1 MLELCAK
8 VLGPMDRR
16 REKSD
21 VELRNGVMANSP
33 SISIVVL
40 NWNGLADTLTCLESL
55 RRLRYRNHR
64 VVVVDNGSTD
74 GSLATLR
81 GMAALPDIQLV
92 ESRANLGYAGGNNL
106 GIRRALQHDVEFVL
120 VLNNDTIVD
129 PELLDHLV
137 AAAETHPAAG
147 CFGPWIL
154 YMNDPERVW
163 FTRSEWSTEKLAF
176 TAPGKGELA
185 SDLSRDEADTEYVCG
200 AAMFFR
206 SSVARQIGLFD
217 ERFFLVYEDS
227 DWCWR
232 ARKAGFGCLSVP
244 TARVWHKVA
253 SSFDTEASP
262 LRTYFSTR
270 NRLLWAEKNAS
281 RSEWWRLLRRT
292 LATLQPGVRLER
304 AAAGSTAKAT
314 LWAIDAYAREWSRR
328 THDPQAIAQRRGAM
342 DYVRR
347 RFGDCPATIRT
358 LARTWGD
365 TVSRGEIGARSEGS

>member
-1 MLELCAK
+1 
-8 VLGPMDRR
+8 
-16 REKSD
+16 
-21 VELRNGVMANSP
+21 MADSP

-55 RRLRYRNHR
+55 RRLRYCNHR

-81 GMAALPDIQLV
+81 ERAASPDVELV
-92 ESRANLGYAGGNNL
+92 ESGANLGYAGGNNL
-106 GIRRALQHDVEFVL
+106 GIRRALEHNAEFVL

-129 PELLDHLV
+129 PELLNRLA
-137 AAAETHPAAG
+137 AAAETHRGAG
-147 CFGPWIL
+147 CFGPWIF
-154 YMNDPERVW
+154 YMHEPDRAW

-176 TAPGKGELA
+176 TAPGKGKLA
-185 SDLSRDEADTEYVCG
+185 SDLSREEADTEYVCG

-206 SSVARQIGLFD
+206 SSVARRIGLFD

-227 DWCWR
+227 DWCCR
-232 ARKAGFGCLSVP
+232 ARNAGFGCVSVP
-244 TARVWHKVA
+244 SARVWHKIA

-292 LATLQPGVRLER
+292 LATLYPGLRFER
-304 AAAGSTAKAT
+304 AAAGSTVKAT
-314 LWAIDAYAREWSRR
+314 LWAVDAYVREWSRR
-328 THDPQAIAQRRGAM
+328 TRDPQAIAQRRGTM
-342 DYVRR
+342 DYIRR

-358 LARTWGD
+358 LARTWGS
-365 TVSRGEIGARSEGS
+365 TVSRHDIGARSEGS